1 MTAQLPPVP
10 PGPADTTHPRRA
22 LARLALSSAYREAAD
37 FAAGGVP
44 TVSDEYGD
52 AYDYVDHA
60 RRLASMAQDV
70 LVRAVVYARERGGRW
85 DDIAEA
91 LNLTADQARDHYIA
105 AIKQWEDALD
115 RPWERSGRF
124 LASRMPDGT
133 TEPDETAADL
143 DRWCLRHLEENN
155 GAWHNA
161 RHAGIEDRMVSA
173 NLPEHTPLT
182 EMNSLTRTAAYLIRR
197 GGEVTEAER
206 DAYEAR
212 KKALMEKLGPVVR

>member
-1 MTAQLPPVP
+1 MTVQLPPIP

-60 RRLASMAQDV
+60 ARLISMAQDV
-70 LVRAVVYARERGGRW
+70 LARAVVYARERGGRW

-91 LNLTADQARDHYIA
+91 LNLTAEQARDQYA
-105 AIKQWEDALD
+105 PTLNQWEDALN
-115 RPWERSGRF
+115 RPWERNGHF
-124 LASRMPDGT
+124 LSSRMPDGT
-133 TEPDETAADL
+133 TEPDETAAVL
-143 DRWCLRHLEENN
+143 DQWCLRHLEQNH
-155 GAWHNA
+155 GARHNA
-161 RHAGIEDRMVSA
+161 RHDGIEDQMVSA

-182 EMNSLTRTAAYLIRR
+182 EMNSLTRTAVYLIRR
-197 GGEVTEAER
+197 GTEATEVER
-206 DAYEAR
+206 GAYEAR
-212 KKALMEKLGPVVR
+212 KKTLLAKFGQVVT

>member
-1 MTAQLPPVP
+1 MTAQLPAVP
-10 PGPADTTHPRRA
+10 PGPADTTYSRRA

-52 AYDYVDHA
+52 GYDYVDHA
-60 RRLASMAQDV
+60 ARLVSMAQEV

-91 LNLTADQARDHYIA
+91 LNLTAEQARDHYSA
-105 AIKQWEDALD
+105 AVDQWEDALN

-133 TEPDETAADL
+133 TEPDETAAGL
-143 DRWCLRHLEENN
+143 DQWCLRHLEENH
-155 GAWHNA
+155 GARHNA
-161 RHAGIEDRMVSA
+161 RHSGLEDRMVSA
-173 NLPEHTPLT
+173 NLPVHTLVT
-182 EMNSLTRTAAYLIRR
+182 EMTSLTRTATYLIQR
-197 GGEVTEAER
+197 GSDATDAER
-206 DAYEAR
+206 DAYETR
-212 KKALMEKLGPVVR
+212 KMALMTKLKQER

>member
-1 MTAQLPPVP
+1 MTGQLPAVP

-60 RRLASMAQDV
+60 ARLVSMARDV

-85 DDIAEA
+85 VDLAEA
-91 LNLTADQARDHYIA
+91 LNLTAEQAREQYAA
-105 AIKQWEDALD
+105 AIEQWEDALN

-124 LASRMPDGT
+124 LSSRMPDGT

-143 DRWCLRHLEENN
+143 DQWCVRHLEENH
-155 GAWHNA
+155 GDRHNA
-161 RHAGIEDRMVSA
+161 RRDGIEDRMVSA
-173 NLPEHTPLT
+173 NLPEHTPVT
-182 EMNSLTRTAAYLIRR
+182 EMNSLTRTAAYLSQR
-197 GGEVTEAER
+197 GTAATAADR
-206 DAYEAR
+206 DVYETR
-212 KKALMEKLGPVVR
+212 KKKLMAKLGQVET